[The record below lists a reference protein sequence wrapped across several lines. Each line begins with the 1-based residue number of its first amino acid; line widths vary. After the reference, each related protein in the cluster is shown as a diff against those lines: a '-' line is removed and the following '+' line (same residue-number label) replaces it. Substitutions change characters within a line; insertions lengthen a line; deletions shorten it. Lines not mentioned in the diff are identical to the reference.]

1 MIKNYLASAVML
13 LAMTACGSSS
23 ASKTAGD
30 SQDSTATTNENQ
42 TMTTNF
48 NQADTSNVTVEVET
62 TLGSFTVLLYGDTP
76 RHRDNFVKL
85 VKEGYYNGTLFHRV
99 INEFMVQAGDP
110 DSKNAAPGQQLGAG
124 GPNYT
129 IDAEF
134 VFPKHFHKRGA
145 LAAARQGDQVNPTK
159 ASSGSQ
165 FYIVT
170 GKKVSDAEMANME
183 KYLEQSALQSRFGE
197 LAQAHMTEVRKMQQE
212 GDQAGLQKLQEQL
225 VAEAQAY
232 VAEHPVKV
240 TDEMKEAYKTVGG
253 TPHLDNNYTV
263 FGEVIKG
270 METVDK
276 IEKVETDRGDRP
288 KEDIRIIS
296 MKIVD

>member
-1 MIKNYLASAVML
+1 MATNYNA
-13 LAMTACGSSS
+13 
-23 ASKTAGD
+23 
-30 SQDSTATTNENQ
+30 
-42 TMTTNF
+42 
-48 NQADTSNVTVEVET
+48 ADTNSVKVEVET

-110 DSKNAAPGQQLGAG
+110 DSKTAAPGQQLGAG
-124 GPNYT
+124 GPDYT

-170 GKKVSDAEMANME
+170 GKKVSENELGGME
-183 KYLEQSALQSRFGE
+183 KYLEQSALQSRFSQ
-197 LAQAHMTEVRKMQQE
+197 LAQAHMTEVRDMQAK
-212 GDQAGLQKLQEQL
+212 GDQDGLQKLQQEL
-225 VAEAQAY
+225 IAEAEAY

-240 TDEMKEAYKTVGG
+240 TDEMKQAYTTVGG

-263 FGEVIKG
+263 FGEVISG

-276 IEKVETDRGDRP
+276 IEKVETDRSDRP
-288 KEDIRIIS
+288 KEDVRIIS